1 MAIQVGITTTKMFSN
16 ATIKSTTKQQQ
27 QQHDFI
33 N

>member
-27 QQHDFI
+27 HDFI